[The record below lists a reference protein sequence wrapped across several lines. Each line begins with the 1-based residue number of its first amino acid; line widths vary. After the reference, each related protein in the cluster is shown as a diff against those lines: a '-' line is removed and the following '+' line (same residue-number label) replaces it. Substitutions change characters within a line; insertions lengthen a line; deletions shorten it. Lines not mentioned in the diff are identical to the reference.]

1 MSKDKPR
8 IGIPKTALAGNKAL
22 DTLSLQ
28 ENFRLSRR
36 EIDRV
41 QDVSQKSVV
50 NLLKK
55 KHPSLMK
62 LTEMPKLVKRTNYT
76 QDYGYTPN

>member
-1 MSKDKPR
+1 M
-8 IGIPKTALAGNKAL
+8 
-22 DTLSLQ
+22 
-28 ENFRLSRR
+28 
-36 EIDRV
+36 
-41 QDVSQKSVV
+41 V

-76 QDYGYTPN
+76 QYYGMGIRPIKKVWFQQNGTAGHFGIYERQYPESWIGRQGAIEMIYRIT